1 MAVAPE
7 WNRGTVPNNNSVDL
21 IVQTFQKNGQLFSQN
36 NVFLKFPKILPRH
49 VKKGRFAM
57 G

>member
-21 IVQTFQKNGQLFSQN
+21 IVQTFQKNDRLFH
-36 NVFLKFPKILPRH
+36 KIT
-49 VKKGRFAM
+49 FF
-57 G
+57 